1 MIMNGEIVVGVGNI
15 YANEALFAAG
25 IRPDRK
31 AGTISKKRYEKL
43 GAEIKNVLAKAIEAG
58 GTTLKDFVHEDGQ
71 PGYFKQEL
79 KVYGRGA
86 ERCVNCEKILRESRL
101 GQRATV
107 FCTNCQT

>member
-1 MIMNGEIVVGVGNI
+1 
-15 YANEALFAAG
+15 
-25 IRPDRK
+25 
-31 AGTISKKRYEKL
+31 
-43 GAEIKNVLAKAIEAG
+43 
-58 GTTLKDFVHEDGQ
+58 LKDFVHEDGQ